1 MWSTTRRRAG
11 FADGSRQF
19 SIGRQLAFFWCRINA
34 AWQGLGAGTKRH
46 HLTLLAPTRFTAG
59 REDAMDTPREAVLLR
74 IFAAETDRVAGR
86 GLYRAVVDEARKT
99 GLAGATVFQGPLS
112 YGQTSLVNS
121 KLNVDAPQ
129 NLPVVIEII
138 DDEDRIQAFLPKL
151 DGLIGSGLV
160 TLETVRVTRAG
171 RRAEPGPVGPGGASR
186 SGSPGGGTSETG
198 GVEME
203 LPHDAVLLRIF
214 TSVDDRCGVEEP
226 LYHAIV
232 MKARE
237 MNLGGATVLKGIL
250 GYGQSNRLHQPHL
263 LTADDRPV
271 R

>member
-1 MWSTTRRRAG
+1 
-11 FADGSRQF
+11 
-19 SIGRQLAFFWCRINA
+19 
-34 AWQGLGAGTKRH
+34 
-46 HLTLLAPTRFTAG
+46 
-59 REDAMDTPREAVLLR
+59 MDTPREAVLLR

-237 MNLGGATVLKGIL
+237 MHLGGATVLKGIL

-271 R
+271 VIEICDAEDKINAFLPVLDQMMESGLITLEKAKVLQYGRKRSGYLERLKDSLRSHLHLDSAS